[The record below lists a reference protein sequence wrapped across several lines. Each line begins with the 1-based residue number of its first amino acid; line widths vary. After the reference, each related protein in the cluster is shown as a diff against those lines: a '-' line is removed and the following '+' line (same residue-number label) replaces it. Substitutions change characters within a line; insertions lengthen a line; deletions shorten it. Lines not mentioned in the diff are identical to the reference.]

1 MKLAIVYDWADKFGG
16 AERILS
22 VLRQM
27 YPNADWYTS
36 AVDVKRAP
44 WARAYHFHTSFLQG
58 FPLWIRRSRL
68 LSFFLY
74 PLAFESFDFS
84 GYDMVLTITSSFAK
98 GIITRP
104 GTRHICYLLTPTRW
118 LWDDEVFAVGESK
131 FGLLGLFL
139 RLVRRRLQRWD
150 SIAAQRVDEFMCIS
164 KEVQDRCFRY
174 YKRESTLIYPYFD
187 ETYWQG
193 LISPKPTVTDSASST
208 VLVHDKSKGEK
219 CTIHTPYFLVV
230 SRLEIYKRIDLAIQ
244 AFKLLQQSKELEGY
258 SLVIVGTGSQARQL
272 RQLAGRDH
280 RIIFL
285 TEVTDRDLAKLYR
298 AAVALVM
305 PQKEDFGYTA
315 CEAIACACPVVCFAL
330 GGQTEIVENG
340 LQGQHFHEQTP
351 SAIAKSL
358 VQTSKLRYNRDSYE
372 NSHIRRWGRDT
383 FVAAFTKKIP
393 QTV

>member
-1 MKLAIVYDWADKFGG
+1 
-16 AERILS
+16 
-22 VLRQM
+22 
-27 YPNADWYTS
+27 
-36 AVDVKRAP
+36 
-44 WARAYHFHTSFLQG
+44 
-58 FPLWIRRSRL
+58 
-68 LSFFLY
+68 
-74 PLAFESFDFS
+74 
-84 GYDMVLTITSSFAK
+84 
-98 GIITRP
+98 
-104 GTRHICYLLTPTRW
+104 LLTPTRW
-118 LWDDEVFAVGESK
+118 LWDEEVFAVGEEK

-150 SIAAQRVDEFMCIS
+150 YIAAQRVDEFICIS

-193 LISPKPTVTDSASST
+193 LITPKSTDTDTFSST

-230 SRLEIYKRIDLAIQ
+230 SRLEIYKRIDLAIH

-272 RQLAGRDH
+272 RQLAGRDP

-298 AAVALVM
+298 DAVALVM

-372 NSHIRRWGRDT
+372 NSNIRRWGRDT
-383 FVAAFTKKIP
+383 FVAAFTKKIS

>member
-1 MKLAIVYDWADKFGG
+1 MKLAIVYDWVDKVGG

-22 VLRQM
+22 ALYEL
-27 YPNADWYTS
+27 YPHADWYTS
-36 AVDVKRAP
+36 AVDEKRAP
-44 WARAYHFHTSFLQG
+44 WARAYHFHTSFLQQ
-58 FPLWIRRSRL
+58 FPLWVRRSRL

-84 GYDMVLTITSSFAK
+84 GYDTVLTVTSSFAK
-98 GIITRP
+98 GIMTKP

-118 LWDDEVFAVGESK
+118 LWDDEVFAVGEAK
-131 FGLLGLFL
+131 FGLLGVFL
-139 RLVRRRLQRWD
+139 RVVRRRLQRWD
-150 SIAAQRVDEFMCIS
+150 SIAAQRVDEFICIS

-193 LISPKPTVTDSASST
+193 LISPKSTITDPLSSK
-208 VLVHDKSKGEK
+208 VQVHDISKGEK
-219 CTIHTPYFLVV
+219 RSIHTPYFLVV
-230 SRLEIYKRIDLAIQ
+230 SRLEIYKRIDLAIH
-244 AFKLLQQSKELEGY
+244 AFKLLQQSKDLEGY
-258 SLVIVGTGSQARQL
+258 DLVIVGVGSQARQL
-272 RQLAGRDH
+272 RQLAGRDPQ
-280 RIIFL
+280 IIFL

-298 AAVALVM
+298 DAVALIM

-315 CEAIACACPVVCFAL
+315 CEAIACACPVVCYAQ

-340 LQGQHFHEQTP
+340 LQGQHFHQQTP

-358 VQTSKLRYNRDSYE
+358 VQTSKLRYNRHSYE